1 MTELGIIF
9 IVLLV
14 TVTTVSVPVCYLVVR
29 LVESAVRNS
38 HTIMRERDK
47 ERHDAMNFVS
57 QFADK
62 LIGEPEWIMQ
72 QHARDRRYSS
82 ALDTSLD
89 RAELRES
96 RNGPLKPSAPPEP
109 GENPDG
115 VPAETLQEA
124 IL

>member
-9 IVLLV
+9 IALLV
-14 TVTTVSVPVCYLVVR
+14 AVTIVSVPVCYLVVR
-29 LVESAVRNS
+29 LVENAVRNS
-38 HTIMRERDK
+38 HTIIRERDK

-62 LIGEPEWIMQ
+62 LIGDPEWIMQ
-72 QHARDRRYSS
+72 QHARDRRHSNE
-82 ALDTSLD
+82 LDTSLD
-89 RAELRES
+89 RQEIRES
-96 RNGPLKPSAPPEP
+96 GNGPQPQVSPAP